1 VRQHLQQIGRDR
13 RRSER
18 GCACGLRLFH
28 VHAHTGHM
36 CTRLARSFGAALR
49 HHLVAT
55 TRVAGPIAVLSEHQR
70 FATSSIE
77 VRNATLL
84 APGPGHVPITASAP
98 TPSILDSDTHA
109 LSRPSPRLPDGR
121 DADATRPHDCRRR
134 DGARDH
140 ASATHARPPFLPSAR
155 AGPSDAQHFALM
167 SLARGASCLTRHP
180 ATNPASRAQNPPRR
194 RKRHTNVS
202 MATCRTRRSPTTT
215 RSISI
220 RRRWRLSLL
229 VVMLPA

>member
-1 VRQHLQQIGRDR
+1 MRLAPLPR
-13 RRSER
+13 
-18 GCACGLRLFH
+18 AC
-28 VHAHTGHM
+28 THM
-36 CTRLARSFGAALR
+36 CTRLARSFGEALR
-49 HHLVAT
+49 HHLVGT
-55 TRVAGPIAVLSEHQR
+55 TRRWTQSRLEIAPRLRDFV
-70 FATSSIE
+70 SIE

-84 APGPGHVPITASAP
+84 ALGPGHVPICVGP

-140 ASATHARPPFLPSAR
+140 ASAIHARPPFLPSAR

-202 MATCRTRRSPTTT
+202 TATFRTRRSPTTT

-220 RRRWRLSLL
+220 RRRWRLSSAFARR
-229 VVMLPA
+229 PA

>member
-1 VRQHLQQIGRDR
+1 
-13 RRSER
+13 
-18 GCACGLRLFH
+18 
-28 VHAHTGHM
+28 M
-36 CTRLARSFGAALR
+36 R

-70 FATSSIE
+70 IYTTSSIE

-84 APGPGHVPITASAP
+84 APGPGHAPITASAP

-140 ASATHARPPFLPSAR
+140 ASAIHARPPFLPSAR

-220 RRRWRLSLL
+220 RRRWRLSSAFARR
-229 VVMLPA
+229 PA